1 MTRQRRLGLQGA
13 AAALVL
19 GLARAAG
26 AQPSAAGVAPPG
38 QGQASRPVT
47 VAAAADLKFALD
59 ELLAQFTTSAMGGAA
74 RPAVRAVYGSSG
86 NLTTQI
92 LQGAPFDLF
101 LSADEAL
108 VFKLADAGR
117 TADRGRVYAVG
128 HLVLLVPEGS
138 PLKADGSLADLRAA
152 LADGRLQRLA
162 IANPAHAP
170 YGQRAREALQYAG
183 LWDAIQARL
192 VLGDNVAQ
200 AAQFATSGSAQGGI
214 VAKSLALAP
223 PLRPLSQF
231 APINPAW
238 HQALRQRM
246 VRLRGA
252 VAGAE
257 ALETYLASPA
267 AQAVLKRY
275 GFESA
280 LG

>member
-13 AAALVL
+13 AAAVVL
-19 GLARAAG
+19 GAARAAG
-26 AQPSAAGVAPPG
+26 AQPAAWGTAAVAGASAAGPGAP
-38 QGQASRPVT
+38 RPVT

-59 ELLAQFTTSAMGGAA
+59 ETLAAFAA
-74 RPAVRAVYGSSG
+74 TRPGVQVRAVYGSSG
-86 NLTTQI
+86 NLSTQI

-108 VFKLADAGR
+108 VFALADAGR
-117 TADRGRVYAVG
+117 TVDRGRVYAVG
-128 HLVLLVPEGS
+128 HLVLLVPHGS
-138 PLKADGSLADLRAA
+138 PLQADGGLADLRAA

-170 YGQRAREALQYAG
+170 YGQRAREALQHAR
-183 LWDAIQARL
+183 LWDAIQPRL

-200 AAQFATSGSAQGGI
+200 AAQFAMSGSAQGGI

-223 PLRPLSQF
+223 PLRPRSRF
-231 APINPAW
+231 APIDPAW
-238 HQALRQRM
+238 HQPLRQRM

-252 VAGAE
+252 VAG
-257 ALETYLASPA
+257 T
-267 AQAVLKRY
+267 QAVESFVASDAAKQVFKRY

-280 LG
+280 